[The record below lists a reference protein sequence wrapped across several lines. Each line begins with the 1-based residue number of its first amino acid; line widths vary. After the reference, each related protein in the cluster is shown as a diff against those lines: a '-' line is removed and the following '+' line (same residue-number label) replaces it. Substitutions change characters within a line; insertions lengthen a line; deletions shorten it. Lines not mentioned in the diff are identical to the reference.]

1 MFLSLSPD
9 GYKMVTVQ
17 EYILFWVN
25 SRKSNVSGLITMV
38 QSLSDQNSFLTSAAF
53 TQETVRRAGRV
64 TRVENKSGVAV
75 AEKDLFLGFTQNQIY
90 Q

>member
-1 MFLSLSPD
+1 
-9 GYKMVTVQ
+9 
-17 EYILFWVN
+17 
-25 SRKSNVSGLITMV
+25 MV

-53 TQETVRRAGRV
+53 TEETVRRAGCV

-75 AEKDLFLGFTQNQIY
+75 PEKDLFLGFTQKQIY